1 MRVNLDGIHTNL
13 RFSAAH
19 MVIGHESCGKIHGHS
34 YILDVEVEGA
44 RSGQFGFVID
54 FKILKNI
61 ARSVCK
67 SLDHRVLIPL
77 DSPDLEVTYEDDN
90 TIEFKVL
97 GELEYKLPKSDVV
110 LLPIVSTTAESLSV
124 YITDKIIEQLEDT
137 STLEYIEVQ
146 VNEGIGQG
154 ASYRKFLGGDINDK

>member
-1 MRVNLDGIHTNL
+1 MKVNLDGIHTNL
-13 RFSAAH
+13 RFSSAH

-34 YILDVEVEGA
+34 YIVDVEVEGK

-61 ARSVCK
+61 TRSICK
-67 SLDHRVLIPL
+67 TLDHRVLIPVN
-77 DSPDLEVTYEDDN
+77 SPDLEITYEDDN
-90 TIEFKVL
+90 TVEFKVL
-97 GELEYKLPKSDVV
+97 DSLEYKLPKSDVV

-124 YITDKIIEQLEDT
+124 YITDKIVEQLDDT

-154 ASYRKFLGGDINDK
+154 ASYHKALNE

>member
-34 YILDVEVEGA
+34 YIVDVEVDGE

-54 FKILKNI
+54 FKILKDI
-61 ARSVCK
+61 TRKICK
-67 SLDHRVLIPL
+67 SLDHRVLIPVN
-77 DSPDLEVTYEDDN
+77 SPDLKVTCQDDS
-90 TIEFKVL
+90 TVEFTVL
-97 GELEYKLPKSDVV
+97 DCLEYKLPRQDVV
-110 LLPIVSTTAESLSV
+110 LLPIPSTTAESLSV
-124 YITDKIIEQLEDT
+124 YITGKIIEEIGDIDT
-137 STLEYIEVQ
+137 LNYIDVQ

-154 ASYRKFLGGDINDK
+154 ASNRYYFND

>member
-34 YILDVEVEGA
+34 YIVDVEVEGQ
-44 RSGQFGFVID
+44 RNGQFGFVID
-54 FKILKNI
+54 FKILKDI
-61 ARSVCK
+61 TRKICK

-97 GELEYKLPKSDVV
+97 DCLEYKLPKQDVV
-110 LLPIVSTTAESLSV
+110 LLPTPSTTAESLSV
-124 YITDKIIEQLEDT
+124 YITENIVEEIENKEFLD
-137 STLEYIEVQ
+137 YMEVQ

-154 ASYRKFLGGDINDK
+154 ASYRYYFNQ

>member
-34 YILDVEVEGA
+34 YIVDVEVDGQ
-44 RSGQFGFVID
+44 RSGKFGFVID
-54 FKILKNI
+54 FKILKDI
-61 ARSVCK
+61 TRKICK

-77 DSPDLEVTYEDDN
+77 DSPDLKVTYEDDN
-90 TIEFKVL
+90 TIEFTVL
-97 GELEYKLPKSDVV
+97 DCLEYKLPKQDVV
-110 LLPIVSTTAESLSV
+110 LLPIPSTTAESLSV
-124 YITDKIIEQLEDT
+124 YITDKIIGEIGDMDT
-137 STLEYIEVQ
+137 LNYVEVQ

-154 ASYRKFLGGDINDK
+154 ASNRQYSNE

>member
-1 MRVNLDGIHTNL
+1 MKVNLDGIHTNL

-34 YILDVEVEGA
+34 YIVDVLVDGE
-44 RSGQFGFVID
+44 RNGQFGFVID

-61 ARSVCK
+61 TREICK

-77 DSPDLEVTYEDDN
+77 DSPDLKVTHEDEN
-90 TIEFKVL
+90 TIEFTVL
-97 GELEYKLPKSDVV
+97 DCLEYKLPKQDVV
-110 LLPIVSTTAESLSV
+110 LLPTVSTTAESLSV
-124 YITDKIIEQLEDT
+124 YITENIVEKIENREFLN
-137 STLEYIEVQ
+137 YIEVQ

-154 ASYRKFLGGDINDK
+154 ASYRYYFNQ